1 MNDPLL
7 NSSIHVTTTET
18 KKLES
23 KSFTHL
29 DENSSEGS
37 INEALLG
44 LESLK
49 RNLEGIE
56 ERVV

>member
-1 MNDPLL
+1 M
-7 NSSIHVTTTET
+7 TET

-29 DENSSEGS
+29 DENSSEDS